1 MNRLWVR
8 LALAFGLV
16 TLAAVLTAGVLA
28 NYQVSTDFR
37 RYVFRNQ
44 MMQST
49 MLPALTD
56 YYAGHGSWAGV
67 ETVLQTMRGPGL
79 GMGRGAGQGNGRGLG
94 MGGGTFTLANA
105 AGQIIY
111 TATGEGI
118 GRQLSPSDLSGA
130 VPVTLQGQTVGY
142 ITGSGPAGLTTEA
155 QTFLG
160 QINRS
165 LVQAGLVAGLLGLAL
180 GVLMARG
187 LTAPLSRLAAATR
200 RIAHGHLSERVPV
213 QGAVELANLAS
224 AFNDMA
230 AHLEQAELLR
240 RNLVADVAHELRT
253 PLSVVQGNLRAILD
267 DVYPLDKTEIA
278 SIYDETLVLNRL
290 ISDLRELAQAE
301 AGQLSLQLETVAIT
315 PLITGM
321 ADRLRELAR
330 EKNITLTA
338 SLPANLPP
346 VQADADRVR
355 QVLHNFLAN
364 ALRHTPAGGRVKIT
378 VAPQPGRLQIS
389 VSDTGPG
396 ITPADLPHVFDR
408 FWRADKSRAREQG
421 GSGLGLAISRQLIQA
436 HGGQVGAESQPGQ
449 GSRFWFTLPL
459 A

>member
-16 TLAAVLTAGVLA
+16 TLAAVLVAALLA

-37 RYVFRNQ
+37 HYVFRNQ

-49 MLPALTD
+49 VLPALTD
-56 YYAGHGSWAGV
+56 YYASHGSWVGV
-67 ETVLQTMRGPGL
+67 DAILQNLRGPGM
-79 GMGRGAGQGNGRGLG
+79 GMGRGAGQSNGHG
-94 MGGGTFTLANA
+94 MGGGGLTLADA
-105 AGQIIY
+105 AGRIIY
-111 TATGEGI
+111 TATGEGV
-118 GRQLSPSDLSGA
+118 GRQLSESDLKNA
-130 VPVTLQGQTVGY
+130 VPVISQNRTVGY
-142 ITGSGPAGLTTEA
+142 ITGSAPVGLTAEA
-155 QTFLG
+155 QTFLS

-165 LVQAGLVAGLLGLAL
+165 LAQAGLVAGLLGLAL

-187 LTAPLSRLAAATR
+187 LTAPLSRLAVAAR
-200 RIAHGHLSERVPV
+200 QIARGSLSERVHV
-213 QGAVELANLAS
+213 TGAVELADLAS

-267 DVYPLDKTEIA
+267 DVYPLNKTEIA

-301 AGQLSLQLETVAIT
+301 AGQLSLQLAPVELTA
-315 PLITGM
+315 LITGM
-321 ADRLRELAR
+321 ADRFRELAR

-364 ALRHTPAGGRVKIT
+364 ALRHTPTDGQVDIAAEPLPGGLRVT
-378 VAPQPGRLQIS
+378 
-389 VSDTGPG
+389 VSDTGVG

-408 FWRADKSRAREQG
+408 FWRANKSRSREHG
-421 GSGLGLAISRQLIQA
+421 GSGLGLAISRQIIQT
-436 HGGQVGAESQPGQ
+436 HGGQVGAASQPGH